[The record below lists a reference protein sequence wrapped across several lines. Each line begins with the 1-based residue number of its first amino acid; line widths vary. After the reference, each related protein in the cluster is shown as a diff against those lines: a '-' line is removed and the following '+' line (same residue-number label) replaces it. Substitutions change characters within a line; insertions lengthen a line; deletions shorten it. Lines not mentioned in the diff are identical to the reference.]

1 MRSDVSIT
9 DSGDPFLSPKEHCM
23 PKFRMLF
30 VTCLVGITLTAVVQ
44 AEQTGLKRKLLA
56 ADEGKRI
63 AAIVDGE
70 GQVVWQC
77 KAGPIH
83 DAQVLDNGN
92 VLLALNYQTIAEVD
106 RLGQTVW
113 KYDAKSNGNANRPVE
128 VHAFQRLAN
137 GRTMIVESGPGRIIE
152 VDRDGVVQHEIKMKV
167 SQPHPHRDTRLARK
181 LDSGNYLVAHEGD
194 GVVREYDAKGVVV
207 WEFEVP
213 LFGKQPKGGHGP
225 EGFGNSV
232 FAAYRLTNGNTLIAT
247 GNGHSVLEVTPQKE
261 IVWKLEQND
270 LPGITLAWVTT
281 LQPLSNGNVIIGNC
295 HAGEQNP
302 QLVEVTR
309 DKKVVWTFR
318 DFKIFGNSTPVAT
331 VLGEDGKPLK

>member
-1 MRSDVSIT
+1 MR
-9 DSGDPFLSPKEHCM
+9 C
-23 PKFRMLF
+23 FRSLA
-30 VTCLVGITLTAVVQ
+30 VCALTALLAVTVAQ
-44 AEQTGLKRKLLA
+44 AEQTGPKRKLLA
-56 ADEGKRI
+56 ADEGRRI

-70 GQVVWQC
+70 GQIVWQS

-106 RLGQTVW
+106 KAGQTVW
-113 KYDAKSNGNANRPVE
+113 KYDAKSNGNADRAVE
-128 VHAFQRLAN
+128 VHAFQRLEN
-137 GRTMIVESGPGRIIE
+137 GLTMIVESGPGRIIE
-152 VDRDGVVQHEIKMKV
+152 VDKDGTIQHEVKLKV
-167 SQPHPHRDTRLARK
+167 SKPHPHRDTRLARK
-181 LDSGNYLVAHEGD
+181 LRTGNYLVAHEGD
-194 GVVREYDAKGVVV
+194 GIVREYDAKGGTV

-213 LFGKQPKGGHGP
+213 MFGKQPKGGHGP

-232 FAAYRLTNGNTLIAT
+232 FSAYRLANGNTLVAT

-261 IVWKLEQND
+261 IVWTLEQND

-281 LQPLSNGNVIIGNC
+281 LQPLSNGNLIIGNC

-302 QLVEVTR
+302 QLIEVTR
-309 DKKVVWTFR
+309 DKKVIWTFR
-318 DFKIFGNSTPVAT
+318 DFKIFGNATPVAT